1 MIITRKNIKPR
12 KKKVLLFVTEK
23 LLGPG
28 AAKTT
33 SNFSILNP
41 NIVLS

>member
-1 MIITRKNIKPR
+1 MIITRKNIKPL
-12 KKKVLLFVTEK
+12 KKKVLLFVTANLVE
-23 LLGPG
+23 PG

-41 NIVLS
+41 SFVLG